1 MWTANGTK
9 YNPSTRSTHTTAAD
23 HIYGVGRVA
32 HNNVVYTAVLQ
43 ASPNLLHYS
52 TNAPT
57 DPSQHANSLS
67 LIFSVQA
74 IDPARLRAG
83 LYLQERYAIL
93 LAFLRIQEAGYSSI
107 GTSTYKYTVNHHKSE
122 ESAREASS
130 GYKSKLQLPDISSID
145 LVLHQD
151 ASSPVTAYCDA

>member
-1 MWTANGTK
+1 M
-9 YNPSTRSTHTTAAD
+9 HTIAAE

-32 HNNVVYTAVLQ
+32 HSNVVYTVVLQ

-107 GTSTYKYTVNHHKSE
+107 DTSTYKYTVNLHKSE
-122 ESAREASS
+122 ESATEASR
-130 GYKSKLQLPDISSID
+130 GYTSKLQSPHISSID

-151 ASSPVTAYCDA
+151 ASSPVTACCDA

>member
-1 MWTANGTK
+1 M
-9 YNPSTRSTHTTAAD
+9 HTIAAE

-32 HNNVVYTAVLQ
+32 HNNVVYTVVLQ

-52 TNAPT
+52 TNAPI

-67 LIFSVQA
+67 LTFSVQA
-74 IDPARLRAG
+74 IDPARLHAG
-83 LYLQERYAIL
+83 LCVQERYAIL

-130 GYKSKLQLPDISSID
+130 GYYIQTSTTDISSID